1 MFSDGFQDQFGL
13 NGEKIMVGNFK
24 KLLTRT
30 AQLSTKEQIK
40 SSTKEFTDWK
50 GQLAQTT
57 DVLLISVK
65 KGQKF
70 IDSEQIFERL
80 LREVC

>member
-40 SSTKEFTDWK
+40 LLTKEFTDWK